1 MELDADSYVYNFCRK
16 NVEKC
21 ERFINRDY
29 WLMKKKDNKN
39 LYEDVKR
46 IKEQL
51 NELQDQHLILL
62 HQLGK
67 INSRVGALE
76 NQSEWISNSG
86 IVIAWNFGA
95 GLLLIAEDQF
105 AIKNLDKEMICG

>member
-1 MELDADSYVYNFCRK
+1 
-16 NVEKC
+16 
-21 ERFINRDY
+21 
-29 WLMKKKDNKN
+29 MKKKDNKN

-76 NQSEWISNSG
+76 NQSE
-86 IVIAWNFGA
+86 
-95 GLLLIAEDQF
+95 
-105 AIKNLDKEMICG
+105 

>member
-21 ERFINRDY
+21 ERFIDRDY

-39 LYEDVKR
+39 LHNDIEE
-46 IKEQL
+46 IKKQL
-51 NELQDQHLILL
+51 KDLEDQHLILL

-86 IVIAWNFGA
+86 IAIAWNFGA

-105 AIKNLDKEMICG
+105 PIKSLGKDLI